1 MESFT
6 LMEKPNTSVLGWVA
20 QHPEVWREDVEPLRE
35 YARQCLENDGKV
47 AVEYQRKGLGR
58 FYVADTHVKSCTT
71 QWRKVR
77 STLFHENH
85 IDLDIISCHP
95 RICREL
101 LNRASIDIP
110 LALESFCVDKDAWL
124 ATQKLSKDQA
134 KALFCALINGGS
146 LGSVEI
152 RKSLEIPTNWVPCQ
166 IWLET
171 AEALTIA
178 MVELFQHP
186 ETKVLLG
193 RIAEARPDVEV
204 GIMHKSLAHVYQYYE
219 TQHMIRVMGFL
230 EKAKVKFSAYCYDGC
245 VIHKDYLPVLLRWIN
260 SGCKVPMKDDPDV
273 GGWGSVLQ
281 FKIKAFGEYLQQP
294 NYDFSDAEFMR
305 LAKPDT
311 EDEAGCKAALP
322 KLKLYYERHWCLVD
336 ESQELVK
343 QTGPG
348 QYMRFKGG
356 DRNSVTCAL
365 QYPTWIR
372 EGKEGGRVGYKPW
385 FNYWLKDCTKR
396 KADGWDYAPPP
407 RVCKPNHLD
416 LWTGFEI
423 TNYPSPP
430 TPLDTSVIKN
440 HIKYICEDSQE
451 GLDYMIKWLAWIFQ
465 KPGTPTGS
473 CIAFIGDQGTG
484 KSEMWKHMMDRMM
497 GEKKISVDSSWDNVF
512 GRFNI
517 RAAKSFIVCD
527 EMEGF
532 DSHKGAS
539 KMKSAITETTM
550 NHEQKGK
557 QIMTIPAACN
567 FIIATNERG
576 NIAKIEESDRRY
588 TIFDSGKK
596 KERAYYDKLFDDL
609 HNKAILR
616 SFYDELMAV
625 DLVGFDPQ
633 RDRVLTE
640 AYNDIKE
647 LNTPRE
653 VRFVQEWQAMHFP
666 ELNDHEFHSVEKI
679 YLQFRE
685 WCEKE
690 EFVKVDLIP
699 RKLNFAIKVKK
710 LLAGLDGVE
719 KVRTKKCTGYSTDDA
734 FYF

>member
-1 MESFT
+1 MYMATFSLT
-6 LMEKPNTSVLGWVA
+6 EKPDTSALGWIP
-20 QHPEVWREDVEPLRE
+20 QHPDLYSDQVDSYRTYTDACLKSGGELR
-35 YARQCLENDGKV
+35 
-47 AVEYQRKGLGR
+47 VEYRRKGLGR
-58 FYVADTHVKSCTT
+58 FKIVNPEHCFPCTLM
-71 QWRKVR
+71 WRNVR
-77 STLFHENH
+77 STLFHDKH
-85 IDLDIISCHP
+85 IDLDIVNCHP
-95 RICREL
+95 RIAREL
-101 LNRASIDIP
+101 LIRAGITVPDT
-110 LALESFCVDKDAWL
+110 LELYCSDRDKWL
-124 ATQKLSKDQA
+124 ASQKLTKDQA
-134 KALFCALINGGS
+134 KALFCALLNGGALRS
-146 LGSVEI
+146 ADIWKDKGIPSTWQPCKIWVNTEI
-152 RKSLEIPTNWVPCQ
+152 DVLHSIT
-166 IWLET
+166 
-171 AEALTIA
+171 
-178 MVELFQHP
+178 ELFQRDT
-186 ETKVLLG
+186 TKTLLG
-193 RIAEARPDVEV
+193 KIAEANPDVEV
-204 GIMHKSLAHVYQYYE
+204 GCQRKAMAHVYLFYE
-219 TQHMIRVMGFL
+219 TEHMIKVMAHLGSL
-230 EKAKVKFSAYCYDGC
+230 GVVLSAYCYDGC
-245 VIHKDYLPVLLRWIN
+245 VIDKQYQSVVVKWIEE
-260 SGCKVPMKDDPDV
+260 GCRVDED
-273 GGWGSVLQ
+273 WSSILQ
-281 FKIKAFGEYLQQP
+281 FKIKPFGECLREPKY
-294 NYDFSDAEFMR
+294 NFSDAEFMR
-305 LAKPDT
+305 LAKPET
-311 EDEAGCKAALP
+311 QDEAGCKATLP
-322 KLKLYYERHWCLVD
+322 KLKVYFEQHWCLVD

-343 QTGPG
+343 QTAPG
-348 QYMRFKGG
+348 EYMRFKGG
-356 DRNSVTCAL
+356 DRNSVTSAL
-365 QYPTWIR
+365 QFPAWVR
-372 EGKEGGRVGYKPW
+372 EGKEGGRVAYKPW
-385 FNYWLKDCTKR
+385 FNYWIKDCTKR
-396 KADGWDYAPPP
+396 KVDGWDYAPPP

-416 LWTGFEI
+416 LWTGFAI
-423 TNYPSPP
+423 ANYPSPP
-430 TPLDTSVIKN
+430 VPLDTSVIKN

-451 GLDYMIKWLAWIFQ
+451 GLDYMMKWLACIFQ

-497 GEKKISVDSSWDNVF
+497 GEKKIAVDSSWDNVF

-616 SFYDELMAV
+616 SFYDELMAI

-653 VRFVQEWQAMHFP
+653 VLFVQEWQSMHFQ
-666 ELNDHEFHSVEKI
+666 ELNDHEFHSTQKI
-679 YLQFRE
+679 YLEFRK
-685 WCEKE
+685 WCTEV
-690 EFVKVDLIP
+690 EFMKVDHIP
-699 RKLNFAIKVKK
+699 RKLNFAIKMKK
-710 LLAGLDGVE
+710 VLAGMEGVE
-719 KVRTKKCTGYSTDDA
+719 KSGTKKCNGYTTDDA